1 VTFVQIPKSALFD
14 EFPKQLNQQ
23 NSCVSS
29 GRRHIKVETLNAEN
43 TQHGPNIAPF
53 NRREARAPHERVD
66 AMPKLVING
75 RKQSKSVFGGA
86 TGKKRAKSKTPRQ
99 QVRPR
104 QSLV

>member
-1 VTFVQIPKSALFD
+1 MGDS
-14 EFPKQLNQQ
+14 
-23 NSCVSS
+23 
-29 GRRHIKVETLNAEN
+29 HIVELLMNAEIS
-43 TQHGPNIAPF
+43 HIGPDIAPF
-53 NRREARAPHERVD
+53 IRREARAPHERVD

-104 QSLV
+104 QSRVNDQHPEHDTDDAPS